1 MNEMAIKSGYVLAV
15 LVLLVWGLGAWSRA
29 QSERARESGL
39 YPPPGAGTDADV
51 ERLLSAGQKI
61 GAIKLYREIHRVDLK
76 TAKDAVDA
84 LGRAGGGGPRE
95 GTA

>member
-1 MNEMAIKSGYVLAV
+1 MSQAAIKIGCTLAG
-15 LVLLVWGLGAWSRA
+15 LVLLVWVIGAWSRA

-51 ERLLSAGQKI
+51 ERLLGAGQKI

-84 LGRAGGGGPRE
+84 LGRARGA
-95 GTA
+95 T